1 MRVSVGGRAEHGRPR
16 LKRMSTFVSVQ
27 EVKQAVH
34 EGRGYTVLAS
44 IWDKDPEGGY
54 LSYRSQHIPT
64 AKFCDPS
71 AALTGL
77 PGSAGGRNPMPQL
90 SDVQR
95 SLEFWGVREGRPV
108 IVYDQGHGLF
118 AARAWW
124 VLRWA
129 GITDVRIMDGGL
141 AAWEK
146 QGYDVVGGPGNIS
159 MESNVRAEAGSMRV
173 ATIEDVK
180 KHTGPL
186 VDTRQESRY
195 AGRREILDLKAGHI
209 PGAVN
214 VPVGDLLNEDR
225 TVKSPSEI
233 LERFAAEGINS
244 AHNMIVYS
252 GSGNHS
258 ALAIAAMESAGLS
271 GAAHYVGGWSQ
282 WSADKHNPVERA
294 N

>member
-1 MRVSVGGRAEHGRPR
+1 
-16 LKRMSTFVSVQ
+16 MSTFVS
-27 EVKQAVH
+27 ANDVH
-34 EGRGYTVLAS
+34 EAVQAGQPVTVLAS
-44 IWDKDPEGGY
+44 IWEKDSEGGY
-54 LSYRSQHIPT
+54 LNYRSGHIPT
-64 AKFCDPS
+64 AQFCDPS
-71 AALTGL
+71 AALAGL
-77 PGSAGGRNPMPQL
+77 PGSAEGRNPLPAL

-95 SLEFWGVREGRPV
+95 SIEFWGVREGRPIV
-108 IVYDQGHGLF
+108 VYDQGHGLY

-146 QGYDVVGGPGNIS
+146 AGFPVVGGPGNLAV
-159 MESNVRAEAGSMRV
+159 ESDARATEGALRV
-173 ATIEDVK
+173 ATIDDVK

-186 VDTRQESRY
+186 VDAREPKRY

-214 VPVGDLLNEDR
+214 VPVEDLFDAEH

-244 AHNMIVYS
+244 AQNMIVYS

-282 WSADKHNPVERA
+282 WAADKTNPVERSD
-294 N
+294 

>member
-1 MRVSVGGRAEHGRPR
+1 MRISVGGRVGRSRPR
-16 LKRMSTFVSVQ
+16 LARMSTFMSVT
-27 EVKQAVH
+27 EVNQAVH
-34 EGRGYTVLAS
+34 AGKGYTVLAS
-44 IWDKDPEGGY
+44 IWEKDSEGGY

-64 AKFCDPS
+64 AQFCDPS

-77 PGSAGGRNPMPQL
+77 PGSAGGRNPLPAL

-95 SLEFWGVREGRPV
+95 SLEFWGVRNGRPV

-124 VLRWA
+124 ILRWA
-129 GITDVRIMDGGL
+129 GLTDVRIMDGGL
-141 AAWEK
+141 AAWEAA
-146 QGYDVVGGPGNIS
+146 GFDVVGGPGNIS
-159 MESNVRAEAGSMRV
+159 MESNAVAVEGSMRV
-173 ATIEDVK
+173 ATLDDVK

-186 VDTRQESRY
+186 VDTRQPNRY
-195 AGRREILDLKAGHI
+195 AGKRERFDLKAGHI

-214 VPVGDLLNEDR
+214 VPVEELFNEDR
-225 TVKSPSEI
+225 TVKTPSEI

-244 AHNMIVYS
+244 AQNMIIYS

-282 WSADKHNPVERA
+282 WSADKHNPVERSE
-294 N
+294 